1 MSSILISTFRYFCE
15 TCGYETL
22 SCSVEVKLKCLCN
35 LLVEHEEIEEAID
48 ETY

>member
-1 MSSILISTFRYFCE
+1 MSSILISTFRYFCG

-22 SCSVEVKLKCLCN
+22 SCSVEVKLKCLRN
-35 LLVEHEEIEEAID
+35 LLVEHEEIEEVIN

>member
-48 ETY
+48 ETD

>member
-1 MSSILISTFRYFCE
+1 MSSTLISIFRYFCE

-22 SCSVEVKLKCLCN
+22 SCNIEVKLKCLCN
-35 LLVEHEEIEEAID
+35 LLVEHEEIEEAIN